1 MLLLFQH
8 DLDVLVGCL
17 ANVLGASG
25 GSEWREKHALQI
37 NDKNESSPKIRDET
51 RRESF
56 RAAIYMWEYLADSTL
71 STRLA
76 EEISEKEERYQ
87 DADHESGNNGN
98 TMRREHSGR

>member
-1 MLLLFQH
+1 MARKTCF
-8 DLDVLVGCL
+8 
-17 ANVLGASG
+17 ANN
-25 GSEWREKHALQI
+25 E
-37 NDKNESSPKIRDET
+37 NESSPKTRA